1 MFKEIKQE
9 LAQKYKQLEIDQIEI
24 MQKLQCYKESAQ
36 NKQNVDNNS
45 LLIDDIQNSSL
56 LLLSNTQRDI
66 ADKTITDLKRALE
79 QSERDR
85 ENKIEQINELKKLN
99 QKLYEEL
106 NIAKNNLI
114 KSNKLLNEI
123 TFQKEELMNQINMIR
138 KRKSV
143 DTSFYQTSITD
154 ITNQDISIQMNRK
167 KSMSQYETAD
177 QKQLQQYK
185 KFTECVKDMILK
197 LQPKLYE
204 NQNVSLSDAWKWLK
218 IIINDY
224 VQIANTIKQLK
235 QILNVE
241 QPYIV
246 LEVQQL
252 INMIVYK
259 Q

>member
-9 LAQKYKQLEIDQIEI
+9 LAQKYKQLELDQIEI
-24 MQKLQCYKESAQ
+24 MQKLQAYKESAQ
-36 NKQNVDNNS
+36 NKLNLDNNS
-45 LLIDDIQNSSL
+45 LLIDDIQNSSI

-66 ADKTITDLKRALE
+66 ADRTIIELKKALE
-79 QSERDR
+79 ESERDR

-106 NIAKNNLI
+106 NIAKNNVI
-114 KSNKLLNEI
+114 KQNKLLNEI
-123 TFQKEELMNQINMIR
+123 TFQKEELLNQINLM
-138 KRKSV
+138 KKYKSA
-143 DTSFYQTSITD
+143 DCSFYQTSITD

-167 KSMSQYETAD
+167 KSMSQYESNE
-177 QKQLQQYK
+177 QKELKQYK
-185 KFTECVKDMILK
+185 RFSDCVKDMIVK
-197 LQPKLYE
+197 LQPKLYD
-204 NQNVSLSDAWKWLK
+204 NQNVSLQDAWKWLK

>member
-9 LAQKYKQLEIDQIEI
+9 LAQKYKQLELDQNEI
-24 MQKLQCYKESAQ
+24 MQKLQAYKETAQ
-36 NKQNVDNNS
+36 NLNVDNTS
-45 LLIDDIQNSSL
+45 LLIDDVQNSSL

-66 ADKTITDLKRALE
+66 TDKTIIELKKALE
-79 QSERDR
+79 ECERDR
-85 ENKIEQINELKKLN
+85 LNKIEQINELKKLN

-106 NIAKNNLI
+106 NVAKNNNI
-114 KSNKLLNEI
+114 KTNKLLNNI
-123 TFQKEELMNQINMIR
+123 TMQKEELLNQINMI
-138 KRKSV
+138 KKHKSI
-143 DTSFYQTSITD
+143 DSSFYQTSITD

-167 KSMSQYETAD
+167 KSMSQYETTD
-177 QKQLQQYK
+177 QKQLKQYK
-185 KFTECVKDMILK
+185 KFTDCVKDMILK
-197 LQPKLYE
+197 LQPKLYD